1 MPCIPVFLNLL
12 NPFAFESLKSLEVFL
27 LFLVLNCASTIISS
41 LFGLII
47 DRIHQVK
54 MLLLLHLFDLLKEVG
69 SDVGADGRAELVEDR
84 GRDFTVGLKRIQ
96 FIRGRN
102 WVRDVVS

>member
-1 MPCIPVFLNLL
+1 MPSIPVFLNLL

-41 LFGLII
+41 LFGLIV
-47 DRIHQVK
+47 DRIHQIK
-54 MLLLLHLFDLLKEVG
+54 MLLLPYLFYFLEEVG
-69 SDVGADGRAELVEDR
+69 SNVGADGRAELVEDR

-96 FIRGRN
+96 FVCGRN